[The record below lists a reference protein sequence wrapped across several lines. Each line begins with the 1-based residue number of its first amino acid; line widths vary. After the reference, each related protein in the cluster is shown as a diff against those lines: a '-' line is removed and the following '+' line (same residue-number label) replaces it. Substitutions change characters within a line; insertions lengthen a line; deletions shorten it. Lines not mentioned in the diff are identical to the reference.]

1 MEGKCWAKRLR
12 WLDAGRKRVQHLEGG
27 GSKWDAIYV
36 KMLYMYI
43 EEEKTDK
50 NECRCPMRYE
60 RFIVTHVCHSLST
73 FMAALHIQLYISHH
87 HIQFQ
92 KRVSNIHINS
102 QLKHTHSTKTIL
114 SPTWKYT
121 RLLAV
126 LISVFIRLQFQ
137 LENTFKL
144 NK

>member
-1 MEGKCWAKRLR
+1 MREESAYNIWR
-12 WLDAGRKRVQHLEGG
+12 G
-27 GSKWDAIYV
+27 GSKCDAIYV

-114 SPTWKYT
+114 SPMKVYSFIGGADQCFYSPSISTWKHIQT
-121 RLLAV
+121 
-126 LISVFIRLQFQ
+126 
-137 LENTFKL
+137 
-144 NK
+144 